1 MTQMVE
7 SIPQRKLTD
16 ESVFT
21 ELCSKG
27 FCLLPGYLSPERT
40 KALVAAARRLH
51 PPWSDLPPEQLPP
64 PGSLPEPNAMPT
76 RNAQLSV

>member
-7 SIPQRKLTD
+7 TMPQRKLTD

-27 FCLLPGYLSPERT
+27 FCLLPGYLSPNELR
-40 KALVAAARRLH
+40 
-51 PPWSDLPPEQLPP
+51 PW
-64 PGSLPEPNAMPT
+64 
-76 RNAQLSV
+76 